1 MKMKNSILF
10 VTIIF
15 GAFLV
20 NAQEKGTS
28 QINVGYGMA
37 STLGNYRCPHRNS
50 ELSSLFGYY

>member
-28 QINVGYGMA
+28 QINVGMEW
-37 STLGNYRCPHRNS
+37 LPP
-50 ELSSLFGYY
+50 LKL